1 MEPNTLNLIKVI
13 GGNSLH
19 INSTGKDVL
28 NGISMTE
35 ALKTIINKWEL
46 LKLYSFFTS
55 KDTIILEKWQTTR
68 WEKNLLPI
76 THLIE
81 R

>member
-1 MEPNTLNLIKVI
+1 MEPNTLNLIKVV

-19 INSTGKDVL
+19 INGTGKDVL

-46 LKLYSFFTS
+46 LKL
-55 KDTIILEKWQTTR
+55 
-68 WEKNLLPI
+68 
-76 THLIE
+76 
-81 R
+81 